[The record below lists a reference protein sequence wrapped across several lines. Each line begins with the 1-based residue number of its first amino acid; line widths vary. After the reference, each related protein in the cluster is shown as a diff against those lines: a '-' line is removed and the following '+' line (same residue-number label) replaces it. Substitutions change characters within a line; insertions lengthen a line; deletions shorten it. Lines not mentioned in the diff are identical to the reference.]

1 MFPGMAK
8 WQPYLFGLGMCGFAL
23 FMMGAGTLGVP
34 RRHWDMS
41 FAGNALGYEFPGTA
55 WLMMSLMAICGL
67 AAIVGGAMYL
77 LITVGSVFLGKKIE
91 TPGLRATSG
100 RRTASRRRRS
110 RWPWRSPSHGSN
122 IGTAGFV
129 APGTFALAMV
139 FLIAFMLYYFVNWK
153 YLSTV
158 WPLS

>member
-8 WQPYLFGLGMCGFAL
+8 WQPYLFGLGMCGFSL

-34 RRHWDMS
+34 RRHWDMT

-55 WLMMSLMAICGL
+55 FLMMALMGICGL

-77 LITVGSVFLGKKIE
+77 LITVGSVFVGKKIA
-91 TPGLRATSG
+91 TPGFAYVKAKDGVAPTTRPVEVAFE
-100 RRTASRRRRS
+100 
-110 RWPWRSPSHGSN
+110 SHGTN
-122 IGTAGFV
+122 IGVAGFV
-129 APGTFALAMV
+129 APGTLTLAGV
-139 FLIAFMLYYFVNWK
+139 FLISFVLYYFVNWK